1 VEEGKAEASPL
12 FFLRFLYIPGSH
24 PHQQVP
30 LLSQQMKKSQPES
43 TGAGKQKRGQSEP
56 GQTLLADAAGGAE
69 MAMRAAQSA
78 NKAKSLYL
86 SFFCMMF
93 SFIVIN
99 VSR

>member
-1 VEEGKAEASPL
+1 
-12 FFLRFLYIPGSH
+12 
-24 PHQQVP
+24 
-30 LLSQQMKKSQPES
+30 
-43 TGAGKQKRGQSEP
+43 
-56 GQTLLADAAGGAE
+56 

-99 VSR
+99 VSRYGSNDYLLDHQ